1 MEIVEE
7 FTDPLAIKQNVNND
21 NDDKE
26 FCSFY
31 YKAIKRLLDIDN
43 RANVSYLH
51 RYFKIFN
58 EYYDFWCQ
66 VKLDLKDH
74 DRTIINL
81 LHDTLYYRLVYVYRN
96 ATILSSAIAFHFRN
110 IYKQSPMNIKRL
122 MKKKIVKVC
131 SLGGCSA
138 SDIVAIVTVLE
149 SIASK
154 NGMELDFRVTII
166 ESDERWKI
174 TYITILSCLKQ
185 FHKATWKITF
195 IHGNLTKKNAWT
207 PETCNAIEEADI
219 ITMIRFLSKFKH
231 NKKITQMICDE
242 LQPQAL
248 LFILDNPLTEI
259 IEFSFRITDSDS
271 FELIHKELCDLH
283 TLDIEV
289 VKYFNQLY
297 QKQFGDLRQYRT
309 NTSFNVFISVSMK
322 ASPESAIKRQNNL
335 ERIFLSNVEKYNPKQ
350 SVLSFNAFTRWEN
363 LFTKEKEAA
372 GWSAK
377 GIRKI
382 VQEEKERRNSLLVEF
397 IDQKKKLDAL
407 QKNLLNS
414 FNLLK
419 KEEVAIVCENDEGSL
434 DSYLTQKRQYSLIK
448 KTIYY
453 SSFRSLYAYA

>member
-1 MEIVEE
+1 MGEKQETI
-7 FTDPLAIKQNVNND
+7 DPIND
-21 NDDKE
+21 KCITNYDAD

-31 YKAIKRLLDIDN
+31 YETVKRLLDIDN
-43 RANVSYLH
+43 VANVSYLY
-51 RYFKIFN
+51 RYAKILSK
-58 EYYDFWCQ
+58 YYDIYCN
-66 VKLDLKDH
+66 VKSDEDPNDVIIKLLKDS
-74 DRTIINL
+74 
-81 LHDTLYYRLVYVYRN
+81 LYYRLIYVYKN
-96 ATILSSAIAFHFRN
+96 ATLLSSAVAFHFCN
-110 IYKQSPMNIKRL
+110 IYKKDPFIIKRL
-122 MKKKIVKVC
+122 IKKKLLKIC
-131 SLGGCSA
+131 SFGGS
-138 SDIVAIVTVLE
+138 SVPDIVAIITVLK
-149 SIASK
+149 SVGLKYGI
-154 NGMELDFRVTII
+154 ELDFRVTII
-166 ESDERWKI
+166 DFSADWKNTCI
-174 TYITILSCLKQ
+174 IVLSCLKE
-185 FHKATWKITF
+185 FREATWKISF
-195 IHGNLTKKNAWT
+195 IQSSSEIKNWKPEMFKAIQEADVVTMVKTISDVGLKKN
-207 PETCNAIEEADI
+207 IV
-219 ITMIRFLSKFKH
+219 K
-231 NKKITQMICDE
+231 MICDE